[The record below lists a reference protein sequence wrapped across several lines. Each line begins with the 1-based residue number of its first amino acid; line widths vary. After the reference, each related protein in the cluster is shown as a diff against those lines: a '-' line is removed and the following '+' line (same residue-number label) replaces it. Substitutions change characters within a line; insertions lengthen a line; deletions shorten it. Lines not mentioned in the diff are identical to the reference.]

1 MVNDKKKVTVGKP
14 KTTGAIFFAPKGTTA
29 PTSCAADLGEAFI
42 CLGYATEDGLA
53 IGNETSSVKAWG
65 GDPVIVTKK
74 ENFKFSAM
82 QNLDP
87 DVLSVVYGEDN
98 VTINAETG
106 EITVKSMSD
115 LAQSGVWVYDTIMTD
130 NRAKRI
136 VVPDGSLSELG
147 DVTYKD
153 EEAVV
158 FPLTI
163 AANPD
168 ANGVCHY
175 EYLAGESGET
185 GDTESGET
193 ESDDN

>member
-29 PTSCAADLGEAFI
+29 PTSCTTELGEAFI

-53 IGNETSSVKAWG
+53 IGSETNSIKAWG
-65 GDPVIVTKK
+65 GDPVIGTKK

-98 VTINAETG
+98 VSIDEETG
-106 EITVKSMSD
+106 EITVKSMAD
-115 LAQSGVWVYDTIMTD
+115 LAQSGVWVYDTIMTG

-136 VVPDGSLSELG
+136 VVPDGALSELG

-158 FPLTI
+158 LPLTI
-163 AANPD
+163 VANPD
-168 ANGVCHY
+168 ANGACHY
-175 EYLAGESGET
+175 EYLAGETEDSEE
-185 GDTESGET
+185 ESGET
-193 ESDDN
+193 EG

>member
-29 PTSCAADLGEAFI
+29 PTSCATDLGEAFI
-42 CLGYATEDGLA
+42 CLGYATGEGLT
-53 IGNETSSVKAWG
+53 IGNETTSIKAWG
-65 GDPVIVTKK
+65 GDTPIVIKK

-82 QNLDP
+82 QSLDP

-98 VTINAETG
+98 VSIDAQTG
-106 EITVKSMSD
+106 EISVKSAAD
-115 LAQSGVWVYDTIMTD
+115 LAQNGVWVYDTIMTG

-136 VVPDGSLSELG
+136 VVPDGTLKELG

-163 AANPD
+163 EALPD
-168 ANGVCHY
+168 ANGGCHY
-175 EYLAGESGET
+175 EYLAGEAS
-185 GDTESGET
+185 ESGET
-193 ESDDN
+193 ESGES